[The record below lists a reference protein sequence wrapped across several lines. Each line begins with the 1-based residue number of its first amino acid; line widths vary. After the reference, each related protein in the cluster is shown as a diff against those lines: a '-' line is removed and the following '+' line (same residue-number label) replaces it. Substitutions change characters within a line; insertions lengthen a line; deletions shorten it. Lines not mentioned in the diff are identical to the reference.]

1 MNYLK
6 DLEKICKINS
16 FTQNK
21 AGVDRVGQQMI
32 EWLEAIGFETQ
43 IHERASIGNHLLF
56 LSPKVE
62 GKKILLLGH
71 NDTVFPEGKFETF
84 SQDDEW
90 VYGAGV
96 CDMKGGNIV
105 ALEAL
110 KNIYKKN
117 GKIENIDFL
126 LVSDEESGSDD
137 SKFLTLKIAK
147 NYDYCFVFEAGGEN
161 LEVVTGR
168 KGVGTFTIT
177 IEGKASHAGT
187 SYTKGVNANLEAS
200 YKLIELTKL
209 TNLDIGTTV
218 NVGKITGG
226 IGANTISP
234 SCELVVEIRYKTNRE
249 RDRLLKALEDITNTS
264 YIEGTTSKLDGLIQR
279 DVMEPSSQQLE
290 LISKLEEITGES
302 IPTEQRGGVSDA
314 NHVASCGVTTLD
326 GFGPFGDGDHTI
338 NERALKSSFEQRIN
352 MMNQILEYHQKNN
365 KLGNMTS
372 KVFFY

>member
-1 MNYLK
+1 MQYLK

-21 AGVDRVGQQMI
+21 AGVDRVGKQMI

-84 SQDDEW
+84 SQDTDW

-110 KNIYKKN
+110 KNIYREN

-137 SKFLTLKIAK
+137 SK
-147 NYDYCFVFEAGGEN
+147 
-161 LEVVTGR
+161 
-168 KGVGTFTIT
+168 
-177 IEGKASHAGT
+177 
-187 SYTKGVNANLEAS
+187 
-200 YKLIELTKL
+200 
-209 TNLDIGTTV
+209 
-218 NVGKITGG
+218 
-226 IGANTISP
+226 
-234 SCELVVEIRYKTNRE
+234 
-249 RDRLLKALEDITNTS
+249 
-264 YIEGTTSKLDGLIQR
+264 
-279 DVMEPSSQQLE
+279 
-290 LISKLEEITGES
+290 
-302 IPTEQRGGVSDA
+302 
-314 NHVASCGVTTLD
+314 
-326 GFGPFGDGDHTI
+326 
-338 NERALKSSFEQRIN
+338 
-352 MMNQILEYHQKNN
+352 
-365 KLGNMTS
+365 
-372 KVFFY
+372 

>member
-21 AGVDRVGQQMI
+21 KGVDRVGEQMI
-32 EWLEAIGFETQ
+32 EWLEEIGFKTEV
-43 IHERASIGNHLLF
+43 HERASIGNHLLF

-71 NDTVFPEGKFETF
+71 NDTVFPEGKFEEYREDKYF
-84 SQDDEW
+84 

-110 KNIYKKN
+110 KEIYKKN
-117 GKIENIDFL
+117 KKIENIDFL

-168 KGVGTFTIT
+168 KGVGTFTIY

-209 TNLDIGTTV
+209 TNLEVGTTV
-218 NVGKITGG
+218 NVGIINGG

-234 SCELVVEIRYKTNRE
+234 SCELKVEIRYKRNGE
-249 RDRLLKALEDITNTS
+249 RDRLLKSLEEITNKS
-264 YIEGTTSKLDGLIQR
+264 FVEGTKSKLDGLIQR
-279 DVMEPSSQQLE
+279 DVMEENQKQIE
-290 LISKLEEITGES
+290 LISKLEDITEEK
-302 IPTEQRGGVSDA
+302 ILREQRGGVSDA
-314 NHVASCGVTTLD
+314 NLVASCGVVTLD

-338 NERALKSSFEQRIN
+338 NERALKSSFIQRIE
-352 MMNQILEYHQKNN
+352 MMSKILEYHQANRE
-365 KLGNMTS
+365 L
-372 KVFFY
+372 